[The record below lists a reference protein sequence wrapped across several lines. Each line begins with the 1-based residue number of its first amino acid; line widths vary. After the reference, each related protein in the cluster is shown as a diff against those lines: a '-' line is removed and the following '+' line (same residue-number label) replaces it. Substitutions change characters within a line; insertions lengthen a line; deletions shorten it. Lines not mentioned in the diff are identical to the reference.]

1 MKTLSL
7 IKFVIWGTL
16 VGVIA
21 VLMAFTVLQ
30 KA

>member
-1 MKTLSL
+1 MKALSL